1 MWRETEESGA
11 RNQKKK
17 TKRTTRRRR
26 RRRYADEKPG
36 KVKTPTVPFFSVSS
50 FDFCVEGE
58 RLLVPSLNP
67 ERPMHALWSDLI

>member
-1 MWRETEESGA
+1 VEGDRGERSKEPEKE
-11 RNQKKK
+11 NKKDNPKK
-17 TKRTTRRRR
+17 TKTQI
-26 RRRYADEKPG
+26 YADEKPG